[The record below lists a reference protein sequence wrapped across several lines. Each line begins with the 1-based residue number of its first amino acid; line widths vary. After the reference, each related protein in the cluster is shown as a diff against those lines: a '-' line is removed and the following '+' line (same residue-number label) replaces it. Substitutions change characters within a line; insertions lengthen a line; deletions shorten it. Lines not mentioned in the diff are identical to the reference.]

1 MKDMY
6 PTSTDFD
13 RTDAIARV
21 QHLIES
27 KFSRDGR
34 LAPLGFVLW
43 RDVFDG
49 RTRVEV
55 PTDLSLL
62 LRLEDQR
69 EALRELCRRLNGA
82 FAVFHAAECWMPDVP
97 ENPEEQ
103 QKIARL
109 YHQGRLDEVPQCQDG
124 VLLVLEVLGD
134 GLAGWS
140 GLIERGESCVPRI
153 ARWEPTEV
161 AQPFSYLEDSATPSP
176 GALPC

>member
-1 MKDMY
+1 MY
-6 PTSTDFD
+6 PTSTDFN

-34 LAPLGFVLW
+34 LAPFGFVMW

-49 RTRVEV
+49 KTRVEV
-55 PTDLSLL
+55 PADLSLL
-62 LRLEDQR
+62 RRLEDQR
-69 EALRELCRRLNGA
+69 SALRELCQRLNGV

-97 ENPEEQ
+97 EDPREQ
-103 QKIARL
+103 QEIARM
-109 YHQGRLDEVPQCQDG
+109 YRAGRLDEVPQCQDG
-124 VLLVLEVLGD
+124 VLLVTEVLGD
-134 GLAGWS
+134 GLEGWS

-161 AQPFSYLEDSATPSP
+161 GQPFSYLEGGGSSNP
-176 GALPC
+176 GVLPC